1 MTIESVAN
9 LIKSYESA
17 LIFCHVRP
25 DGDTL
30 SCAFSLKYALNKLGK
45 NAEVVCADKLPQKYA
60 SAGYFEEPLTAGKEG
75 FGAYIAVDCA
85 SSDML
90 GANEKFFMRQKE
102 TISIDHH
109 GTNTRFA
116 KVNCVDTLASCSM
129 IIFKIIRAMGV
140 EVDKKLAD
148 MLLLG
153 IVTDTGNFAHTNTD
167 SAALHAAAELVDLG
181 ANLPEIYRL
190 MFKNQS
196 KARSDVYL
204 QVVGKTRFFNN
215 DRIAVIVTTKDLLSR
230 YGLDRSETEGFIDYP
245 MTIGSVEV
253 GIAIM
258 EAGNNAYKLSLRS
271 KNVNVAEIAQSFG
284 GGGHKNASG
293 CMLFGFLED
302 VIDKIVFT
310 VGNYLD

>member
-1 MTIESVAN
+1 MTIESIAD
-9 LIKSYESA
+9 LLRKYESA
-17 LIFCHVRP
+17 TIFCHVRP

-30 SCAFSLKYALNKLGK
+30 SCAFSLKYAFSLLGK
-45 NAEVVCADKLPQKYA
+45 KATVVCADPIPEKYA
-60 SAGYFEEPLTAGKEG
+60 ATELFNAAEKEAKEG
-75 FGAYIAVDCA
+75 YSAYIAVDCA

-90 GANEKFFMRQKE
+90 GINDRFFLKQKE
-102 TISIDHH
+102 TVVIDHH
-109 GTNTRFA
+109 GTNKGFA
-116 KVNCVDTLASCSM
+116 KVNYVEGLASCSM
-129 IIFKIIRAMGV
+129 IIFRIIRAMGV
-140 EVDKKLAD
+140 SIDKKLAN

-181 ANLPEIYRL
+181 ADLPEIYRL

-196 KARSDVYL
+196 KQRSDLYL
-204 QVVGKTRFFNN
+204 DVIGNMKFFNN
-215 DRIAVIVTTKDLLSR
+215 DRIAVICTTKSMLR
-230 YGLDRSETEGFIDYP
+230 KYGLDKSETEGFIDYP

-258 EAGNNAYKLSLRS
+258 EAGNNGYKISLRS
-271 KNVNVAEIAQSFG
+271 KRVNVSDVAKTFG

-310 VGNYLD
+310 VSNYLD

>member
-30 SCAFSLKYALNKLGK
+30 SCAFSLKYALSLLGK
-45 NAEVVCADKLPQKYA
+45 KAAIVCADPLPDKYGA
-60 SAGYFEEPLTAGKEG
+60 TDFFCEMQKEG
-75 FGAYIAVDCA
+75 EEGYRAYIAVDCA

-90 GANEKFFMRQKE
+90 GANEKFFLKQNE
-102 TISIDHH
+102 TIVIDHH
-109 GTNTRFA
+109 GTNTGFGR
-116 KVNCVDTLASCSM
+116 VNFVERLASCSM

-140 EVDKKLAD
+140 AIDKKLAD

-153 IVTDTGNFAHTNTD
+153 LVTDTGNFAHTNTD

-196 KARSDVYL
+196 KKRSDLYL
-204 QVVGKTRFFNN
+204 QVIGNMKFFNN
-215 DRIAVIVTTKDLLSR
+215 DRIAVIYTSKDLLLK
-230 YGLDRSETEGFIDYP
+230 YGLDKSETEGFIDYP

-258 EAGNNAYKLSLRS
+258 EAGNNGYKLSLRS
-271 KNVNVAEIAQSFG
+271 KTVNVADIAKSFG

-302 VIDKIVFT
+302 VIEKIVFT